1 MQYRR
6 GKRENLQDGGNF
18 IRGTRKKEEEL
29 RATERMAWIFI
40 GKLKQSTSKEAIVR
54 YLGKHGIQGNIE
66 CERLDTRGNKK
77 AYKVGFPLHYL
88 GKTKNPVFWPEGIIV
103 RRFQFRRR
111 YRQHDYEEG
120 GDFEN
125 A

>member
-1 MQYRR
+1 MDQL
-6 GKRENLQDGGNF
+6 REV
-18 IRGTRKKEEEL
+18 KK
-29 RATERMAWIFI
+29 I
-40 GKLKQSTSKEAIVR
+40 TSKEAIVR

-66 CERLDTRGNKK
+66 CEELETRENKK

-88 GKTKNPVFWPEGIIV
+88 GKTKNPAFWPEGVIV